1 MEENVN
7 DEQMLEQMLEQE
19 VEQEVELPLE
29 EEDEYSDM
37 PGLIM
42 YTDIAHFGIVAFWHE
57 TLLSLQQEKMEAVQA
72 LWDVAQ
78 QEAPEELA
86 IQEGDADYITG
97 EDLVKGSHGFVL
109 DECRTSPLSA
119 EAVLMLL
126 QKREDCKKH
135 INPLTQLPIRAI
147 QKVLFV

>member
-1 MEENVN
+1 MNE
-7 DEQMLEQMLEQE
+7 EQMLEQILEQE
-19 VEQEVELPLE
+19 VESPSP
-29 EEDEYSDM
+29 EEDDYSDM

-42 YTDIAHFGIVAFWHE
+42 YTDIAPFGIVALWHE
-57 TLLSLQQEKMEAVQA
+57 TLLSLQQETEMEAVQA

-97 EDLVKGSHGFVL
+97 ENLVKGSHGFVL

-126 QKREDCKKH
+126 QKRENCKKH